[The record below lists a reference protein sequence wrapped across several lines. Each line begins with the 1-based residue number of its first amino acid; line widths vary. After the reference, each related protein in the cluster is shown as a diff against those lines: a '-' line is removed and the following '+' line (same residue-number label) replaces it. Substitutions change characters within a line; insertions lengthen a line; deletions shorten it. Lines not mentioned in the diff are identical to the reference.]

1 MSTRRVPRPF
11 PAARR
16 AALLL
21 PAVLFLAC
29 GSTSGTSEPV
39 ADLGTS
45 LRDALSVPDP
55 DSNYAPDRH
64 DGFGDPP
71 DAADAGPDAVGPGPD
86 SDAET
91 RDPDAAGPGPEADAG
106 VSPPDPDAAEPPPP
120 PPVSCAGYADL
131 ADQALVEV
139 LHTDLHDTYRPVEVM
154 PDQGGTPNRY
164 TSARRRLFIDIARE
178 ARPDGTEGVECLYT
192 GTFFPLAPGEEPTHD
207 TVNTEHVRPRSTLD
221 VDHDSLMYSHEQ
233 SDLNHLYPTLPG
245 ANSTRGSFPFGEP
258 VSVTNS
264 DWAPAFFGLDERGQ
278 QVFAPRPER
287 KGDVARVMFY
297 MTARWGLDLEDHEEA
312 VLKQWDAEDPVDARE
327 RTRNDAVEAVQG
339 NRNPFIDCP
348 GLGAAVQDFAAF
360 PPLDT
365 NENLAAP

>member
-1 MSTRRVPRPF
+1 MSTRRVPRTS

-21 PAVLFLAC
+21 PALLLFAC
-29 GSTSGTSEPV
+29 GSTSGTGDPV

-45 LRDALSVPDP
+45 LRDALAMPDP
-55 DSNYAPDRH
+55 DSNFPPDRH

-71 DAADAGPDAVGPGPD
+71 DSGDAGAGDAGPE

-91 RDPDAAGPGPEADAG
+91 RPEPDAAGPEPDAR

-131 ADQALVEV
+131 TDQALVEV

-164 TSARRRLFIDIARE
+164 TSARRLLFLEIARE
-178 ARPDGTEGVECLYT
+178 TGPDGQEGVECLYT

-207 TVNTEHVRPRSTLD
+207 TVNTEHVRPRSTLA
-221 VDHDSLMYSHEQ
+221 VDHDSLMYSHQQ

-258 VSVTNS
+258 ESVTNT
-264 DWAPAFFGLDERGQ
+264 DWTPALFGLDDRGQ

-287 KGDVARVMFY
+287 KGDVARAMFY

-312 VLKQWDAEDPVDARE
+312 VLKRWDAEDPVDARE
-327 RTRNDAVEAVQG
+327 RTRNDAVEAMQG
-339 NRNPFIDCP
+339 NRNPFVDCP
-348 GLGAAVQDFAAF
+348 ALGAAVQDFAAF